1 MAASEGTELSELE
14 RKLRQRKAKCVVY
27 TPEGVRPDYLS
38 PTGAAAEASGS
49 QARPSFRPKSGDER
63 AASATPKSSK
73 TTLRFSGRSD
83 EDLSKILKE
92 QRFKAEGPE
101 EMPTSSAG
109 DQVAFAAAS
118 VERGSPTAR
127 TATACKS
134 AGRTV
139 CEEAACGETDVHVA
153 GAADLTSEG
162 DQVTS
167 SGASETV
174 ARGSPPSRE
183 TRGRRKLDGGK
194 AYCSPDNS
202 ELTAK
207 LERRLEIHKEA
218 EEAAAARMAVVRP
231 KEVEEEAK
239 KKVKEAE
246 AARKEAEE
254 AASAAAKKAE
264 EEEAARKKA
273 EKVVA
278 AALAEKT
285 DAEKRVSE
293 VEEELVRVKETAERK
308 VAEAEEEDA
317 AKRRNRWL

>member
-1 MAASEGTELSELE
+1 MAVSEETELSELE
-14 RKLRQRKAKCVVY
+14 RKLRQQKAKCIVY

-49 QARPSFRPKSGDER
+49 HTRPSFRPKSSDER

-101 EMPTSSAG
+101 EIPTSSAG

-139 CEEAACGETDVHVA
+139 CEEAAGGETDVHVA

-167 SGASETV
+167 SGASEAV
-174 ARGSPPSRE
+174 ARGSPPARE
-183 TRGRRKLDGGK
+183 TTGRRKSDGRK

-218 EEAAAARMAVVRP
+218 EEAAAASMAVVRP
-231 KEVEEEAK
+231 KEVEEEEEK

-254 AASAAAKKAE
+254 AAAAAAKKAE

-273 EKVVA
+273 EEAAA

-285 DAEKRVSE
+285 AAEKRVRE
-293 VEEELVRVKETAERK
+293 VEKELVRVKETAERK
-308 VAEAEEEDA
+308 AAEADWISMLFA
-317 AKRRNRWL
+317 